1 MEVIYLDYQKISAFL
16 IGNATHDGEVKQA
29 KESGKQYG
37 DFRLA
42 VKDRNGETNYFP
54 IRCFGKLA
62 ESVVNIKKGTK
73 LFVAGELE
81 MSTFTGD
88 EGGKRVGFKV
98 VADTYRI
105 LDSKQR
111 AAEEAKAEA

>member
-1 MEVIYLDYQKISAFL
+1 MIYLDYQKINVFL
-16 IGNATHDGEVKQA
+16 IGNATQDGEVKQA
-29 KESGKQYG
+29 RESGKQYG

-42 VKDRNGETNYFP
+42 VRDRNEETNYFP

-62 ESVVNIKKGTK
+62 ESVTNVRKGAR
-73 LFVAGELE
+73 LFVDGELE
-81 MSTFTGD
+81 ISAYTGD
-88 EGGKRVGFKV
+88 EGGKRIGFKV

-111 AAEEAKAEA
+111 ATEEAKAEA